1 MRDNANAV
9 TMAFKVWY
17 KDPKPLKLL
26 LAAGA
31 DPDTRDEGGEP
42 LLSRF
47 LTRKQSDVVD
57 LLIQYHANVNALTAG
72 NYNPKKLAQ
81 GQSKVTAPDGVPLIL
96 DQAVSDDWDMVY
108 KLLEA
113 GAKFDYPNSV
123 ASMPK
128 WFAPKF
134 ADVPGVGS
142 LMYQYKVK
150 CWKFMTERG
159 LKLPPFAGME

>member
-1 MRDNANAV
+1 
-9 TMAFKVWY
+9 
-17 KDPKPLKLL
+17 
-26 LAAGA
+26 
-31 DPDTRDEGGEP
+31 
-42 LLSRF
+42 
-47 LTRKQSDVVD
+47 
-57 LLIQYHANVNALTAG
+57 
-72 NYNPKKLAQ
+72 
-81 GQSKVTAPDGVPLIL
+81 
-96 DQAVSDDWDMVY
+96 MVY

-150 CWKFMTERG
+150 CWKFMAERG
-159 LKLPPFAGME
+159 LKLPPFAGMK